1 MNTNIN
7 LQYMQDFIFAF
18 ANILLIEEEEE
29 TRKIFKIVRGHQL
42 EGIRIKYK
50 KKEG

>member
-18 ANILLIEEEEE
+18 ANILLIEEAE

-42 EGIRIKYK
+42 EGIRFKYK